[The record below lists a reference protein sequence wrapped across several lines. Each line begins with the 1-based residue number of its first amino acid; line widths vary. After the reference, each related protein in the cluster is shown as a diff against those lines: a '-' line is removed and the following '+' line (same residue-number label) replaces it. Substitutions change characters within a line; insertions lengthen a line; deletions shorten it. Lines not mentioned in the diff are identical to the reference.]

1 MNVKR
6 TRLKETF
13 ESLAKKGEKAL
24 VCFITAG
31 DPDMDSTGNFIS
43 AIERGGADIIELGIP
58 FSDPMA
64 DGPTIQASSE
74 RALKNGATPDKVFAL
89 MEKTRKTSNIPI
101 VLFGYYNPVFVYGVK
116 RFAKRASEAGCD
128 GVLIVD
134 LPPEESGELKKE
146 LDAKGIPLI
155 YLLTPTSG
163 EDRMRIVA
171 KMAEGFIYYVSVAGV
186 TGARRSLSDKIAQSV
201 KRIRKFTDVPI
212 GVGFG
217 ISTKEQA
224 KEVSVFSDAV
234 IVGSAII
241 NLISS
246 ARGSV
251 TAAAKVEGFVRGLKQ
266 AIK

>member
-1 MNVKR
+1 MSVKG

-24 VCFITAG
+24 VAFITAG

-74 RALKNGATPDKVFAL
+74 RALKNGATVDKVFAL
-89 MEKTRKTSNIPI
+89 MEKTRKTSDIPI

-116 RFAKRASEAGCD
+116 RFAKRASKAGCD

-134 LPPEESGELKKE
+134 LPPEESDELKKE
-146 LDAKGIPLI
+146 LDAVGIPLI

-163 EDRMRIVA
+163 EGRMKIVA
-171 KMAEGFIYYVSVAGV
+171 RAASGFIYYVSVAGV
-186 TGARRSLSDKIAQSV
+186 TGARRSLSNKIAKSV
-201 KRIRKFTDVPI
+201 KRIRKFTNVPV
-212 GVGFG
+212 GGGFG
-217 ISTKEQA
+217 ISTPEQA
-224 KEVSVFSDAV
+224 REVGVFSDAV

-241 NLISS
+241 NVISG
-246 ARGSV
+246 AK
-251 TAAAKVEGFVRGLKQ
+251 TKEEAAAKVEGFVRGLK
-266 AIK
+266 